1 MSSSMTQNKVV
12 VFDLDDTLYKEVD
25 YLKSAYNEI
34 ADGVASQCK
43 RTDVYEK
50 MWKWWQEGENVF
62 ERLIKEYELEN
73 SISDFLKKYRLHVPQ
88 IQLDK
93 ETLNVL
99 EQLKRY
105 CELGMI
111 TDGRLVTQ
119 HHKLQALGIEVFFD
133 ECDVLISEETGWTKP
148 MEQPY
153 QKLME
158 RHPQCSYYY
167 IGDNPLKDFLAP
179 NRLGWSTIC
188 LLDDGRN
195 IHKQDFS
202 LECDY
207 LPKYRIN
214 TIAELIDIINK

>member
-1 MSSSMTQNKVV
+1 MSSSMTQNKLV

-50 MWKWWQEGENVF
+50 MWKWWQAGDNVF

-73 SISDFLKKYRLHVPQ
+73 TISDFLKKYRLHVPQ

-93 ETLNVL
+93 ATLNVL
-99 EQLKRY
+99 KQLKRY
-105 CELGMI
+105 CVLGMI
-111 TDGRLVTQ
+111 TDGRSVTQ
-119 HHKLQALGIEVFFD
+119 HHKLQALDIEVFFD

-153 QKLME
+153 LKLME
-158 RHPQCSYYY
+158 RYPLCSYYY

-195 IHKQDFS
+195 IHKQDFG
-202 LECDY
+202 LDCDY
-207 LPKYRIN
+207 LPQIKIKN
-214 TIAELIDIINK
+214 ISELSDIIK